1 MMKLL
6 LLSVA
11 LLCTSLSVAFAEET
25 SDVFE
30 SINLIHS
37 NNPNVCI
44 LEPDES
50 IQKQYYEYVFKD
62 TFDAVQNVENTM
74 FEITGGNWHTP
85 IYSFDYEEHA
95 DKFTS
100 DFPQCNIFIEF
111 EQLNDGMATTGVD
124 SLGFASY
131 DHSNSNHRYSYVKV
145 FLQAQLKQAD
155 ISICIGCPEEES
167 NELEFKNVYKYMSR
181 DTVKKI
187 VTHEYLHALGLGHY
201 ILDRNPLNDVESLM
215 MTTLDPWAENKD
227 NEMKEID
234 KEMLIKLYTEDGFG
248 GRDGHVRDYE
258 VSELR

>member
-44 LEPDES
+44 MEPDEL
-50 IQKQYYEYVFKD
+50 IQPQYNEFLFKD
-62 TFDAVQNVENTM
+62 TFNIIQNIEQTM
-74 FEITGGNWHTP
+74 TDMTGGNWYMP
-85 IYSFDYEEHA
+85 VYSFDYEEHH

-100 DFPQCNIFIEF
+100 DFPLCNVFIEI
-111 EQLNDGMATTGVD
+111 EQFNDGSTSTGID

-131 DHSNSNHRYSYVKV
+131 DHSNSKHKHSYVKV

-155 ISICIGCPEEES
+155 IQICIGCPDDETKK
-167 NELEFKNVYKYMSR
+167 LEFNTVYKDMPR
-181 DTVKKI
+181 DTIKKI
-187 VTHEYLHALGLGHY
+187 ITHEFLHSLGLGHY

-215 MTTLDPWAENKD
+215 MTTLNPWAENKD